1 MFQAG
6 MFPRQKKSF
15 FFLVANHFRSMT
27 IRSYSLTSNAAQKEK
42 KEKKKKQKNSGDLGA
57 AKIDGISRF
66 RPIAA
71 FIHERH
77 RVFTWL
83 APHRFPYLKKKKDIF
98 FSFLFLIRYQS
109 WLANQFSQ
117 GFPFAVLGNVPHQLI
132 ESSILH
138 GWSMA
143 DDGKSEFN
151 HLESRKNPHWQI
163 ESMGAA
169 IT

>member
-42 KEKKKKQKNSGDLGA
+42 KKRKRNKRTAETLVLPKSTASLVFGQSPPLSTNVTASSRGSHRIDFLIKKK
-57 AKIDGISRF
+57 
-66 RPIAA
+66 
-71 FIHERH
+71 RH
-77 RVFTWL
+77 FL
-83 APHRFPYLKKKKDIF
+83 F
-98 FSFLFLIRYQS
+98 FSFFNPLPI
-109 WLANQFSQ
+109 LAGESILQ